1 MKRVRKSNKRAII
14 TKAVVI
20 LSAAA
25 IVSTGFAAWIISGND
40 SKEVAGNFQV
50 EAAEN
55 QVHTISIESGASG
68 NSIVFGKYDT
78 TKQGAV
84 ATNSWL
90 KVDSLSIGNEA
101 LSFVV
106 KFTVHN
112 VSGND
117 VAVDDL
123 MEDVNI
129 SSDSSSDLLVT
140 YSTVAADETARNG
153 RVLADL
159 YANSA
164 YIVEPTFTYAKDGNP
179 VDVPGGSSIYN
190 YPMTLTV
197 ATNWG
202 TKFGSKNPQ
211 TLTDAETTNLD
222 TESTKTLNGGKQAV
236 AQALNDLY
244 AVLKGATF
252 TLTIK
257 SK

>member
-40 SKEVAGNFQV
+40 TKDVAGNFQV

-55 QVHTISIESGASG
+55 QVHTISIGTGATD

-78 TKQGAV
+78 TKPGAV
-84 ATNSWL
+84 EPNSWL

-106 KFTVHN
+106 EFTVHN
-112 VSGND
+112 VSGNN
-117 VAVDDL
+117 VAEDDL
-123 MEDVNI
+123 MEAVDI
-129 SSDSSSDLLVT
+129 STDLRVT
-140 YSTVAADETARNG
+140 YSTAAADVTARNG

-159 YANSA
+159 YAHSA

-179 VDVPGGSSIYN
+179 VAVPGGSSIYN

-197 ATNWG
+197 TTDWG

-211 TLTDAETTNLD
+211 TLTDKQTTALD

-244 AVLKGATF
+244 AVLKDATF

>member
-40 SKEVAGNFQV
+40 TKDVAGNFQV

-55 QVHTISIESGASG
+55 QVHTISIETGATD

-78 TKQGAV
+78 TKEGA
-84 ATNSWL
+84 ATTNSWL
-90 KVDSLSIGNEA
+90 KVNSLSIGNEA

-106 KFTVHN
+106 GFTVHN
-112 VSGND
+112 VSGDN
-117 VAVDDL
+117 VAVADL

-129 SSDSSSDLLVT
+129 STDLAVT
-140 YSTVAADETARNG
+140 YSTVAADVTARDG

-164 YIVEPTFTYAKDGNP
+164 YIVQPTFTYAKGTP
-179 VDVPGGSSIYN
+179 VAVSEGSSIYN

-211 TLTDAETTNLD
+211 TLTDEETTNLD
-222 TESTKTLNGGKQAV
+222 TASTKTLNGGKQAV
-236 AQALNDLY
+236 ATALNNLY